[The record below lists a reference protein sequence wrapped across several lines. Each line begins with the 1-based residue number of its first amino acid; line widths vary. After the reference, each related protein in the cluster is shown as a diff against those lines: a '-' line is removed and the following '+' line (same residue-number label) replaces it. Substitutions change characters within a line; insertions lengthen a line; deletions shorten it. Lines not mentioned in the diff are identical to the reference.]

1 MAQVE
6 CVQNVSNG
14 PSADDDDGCTPSKKL
29 RQARLPF
36 KTIEH
41 KAQLVSPK
49 STAASK
55 KRKLSDAESPSAKAP
70 KTPKSGTPCGSGNA
84 PITSGEA
91 EVSSSS
97 EADNVKIRVRNTL
110 ERFVRKNSQEEI
122 TSSTNIECIDITD
135 SDDGKESDVSFVDT
149 NTCQSKKIKEFFSVK
164 ESSKTVKSKEEN
176 STNETQKVENYIQ
189 IIEAVSKGL
198 IPVENS
204 SETCENKENLGSSKK
219 GEILDVSAD
228 KENMD
233 VSDESTSLSDMNN
246 SAIDPVTPGKGSV
259 PSAVFKTPVS
269 TKISP
274 QSGTTPLSQSP
285 GDSLSD
291 GTPKSGKKP
300 RSKLSEAKMK
310 DREAQRQKLKEEK
323 LKAFE
328 EKKKQKEQ
336 ERVEKE
342 KEKEK
347 QRLEREAAKSEKDKQ
362 KKEEK
367 EKKEKERLEKLQQ
380 KEDELKKKRE
390 EQEAKNEEKKK
401 KDEEKRLKEEEKQKE
416 NEEKIKKEKKVKDA
430 FQSFFIKTSTSPKS
444 SKATVEPSGLF
455 MPFQVKENTK
465 LAPECRQYI
474 SEEQKNFLD
483 KCLIDQ
489 ESNVLYIKDLQN
501 GKKTGKSEKTFPKTI
516 GEDDVELL
524 VHDSETVKK
533 VTYKCKL
540 LQFHMNYRPPYYG
553 TYRKKS
559 SHVRPRNPF
568 KTDTEIFDYEY
579 DSDDDWEEEEPGES
593 LSDCDDEEE
602 KVEEDNEDEEDD
614 FIVPHG
620 YLSDD
625 EGVDKDDEEVSPEL
639 QEIKR
644 NELATRWEADQNRLT
659 KPVLPKIIGCFW
671 EQATHVLQE
680 EISKQLEQYKAVLLT
695 TSPVPTSFNE
705 PVKVV
710 KGDNSSGDN
719 NVDTPKVN
727 PQRKPVPEEAMPDLI
742 RLVHGNLMGIK
753 KLIQEFRLF
762 WKSKTTGEQEPTG
775 TADMSMEVDNT
786 ENKAMDTSLS
796 QENVTNVSITAETET
811 DVANCAISK
820 RQLEIKITAIAVR
833 EKRADFKKICWYVHD
848 DILKQYNCEGL
859 PIPSAWESLTK
870 PAKTPG
876 KVKPEETTP
885 SGRKTPVPSITQF
898 ARPMSPSTIAA
909 QHAAAQ
915 AKILAAQAEKKKE
928 ITVKEPEKMETSDT
942 PNETVTLNKKVPV
955 DQRKLT
961 DFKKAFTSP
970 QCKKRV
976 ALIPVTSPIP
986 NSAVKPVSSPKPNSA
1001 VKTVS
1006 SNIPKTAVKTQKSG
1020 EEGSKSGEN
1029 ITVLPPVLKNIEKTN
1044 VELPKVNGL
1053 IQDSAGENSRDAIM
1067 ID

>member
-1 MAQVE
+1 MAQVD
-6 CVQNVSNG
+6 CVQNVNNG
-14 PSADDDDGCTPSKKL
+14 PADDDDDGCTPLKKL

-41 KAQLVSPK
+41 KAHLVSPK

-70 KTPKSGTPCGSGNA
+70 KTPKSGTTCGSGNT
-84 PITSGEA
+84 PVTSGEA

-122 TSSTNIECIDITD
+122 TSSTNTECIDITD

-164 ESSKTVKSKEEN
+164 ESFKTGISKEGT

-198 IPVENS
+198 IPAENLQES
-204 SETCENKENLGSSKK
+204 CENKENLDSSEK
-219 GEILDVSAD
+219 GENLDISAD

-233 VSDESTSLSDMNN
+233 VSDESTNLSDMNN
-246 SAIDPVTPGKGSV
+246 SAIAIVTPGKGSL

-269 TKISP
+269 SKISP
-274 QSGTTPLSQSP
+274 QSGATPLSQSP

-300 RSKLSEAKMK
+300 RSKLSEAKLK
-310 DREAQRQKLKEEK
+310 EREAQRQKLKEEK

-342 KEKEK
+342 KEREK
-347 QRLEREAAKSEKDKQ
+347 QRLEREAAKSEKEKQ

-416 NEEKIKKEKKVKDA
+416 TEEKIKKEKKVKDA

-455 MPFQVKENTK
+455 MPFQVKENTR

-474 SEEQKNFLD
+474 SDDQKNYLD
-483 KCLIDQ
+483 KCLHDQ
-489 ESNVLYIKDLQN
+489 EANVLYIKDLQN

-516 GEDDVELL
+516 GDDDVELL

-559 SHVRPRNPF
+559 SHVSPRNPF
-568 KTDTEIFDYEY
+568 KTDTEMFDYEY

-620 YLSDD
+620 YLSED

-639 QEIKR
+639 LEIKR
-644 NELATRWEADQNRLT
+644 NELATRWEADRNRET

-695 TSPVPTSFNE
+695 TNPVPTSFNE

-710 KGDNSSGDN
+710 KGDNSSCD

-753 KLIQEFRLF
+753 KLIQEFRLY
-762 WKSKTTGEQEPTG
+762 WKSKTTGEQQEPTG
-775 TADMSMEVDNT
+775 TADISMEVDNT

-796 QENVTNVSITAETET
+796 QENVTNISITAETDA

-848 DILKQYNCEGL
+848 DILKQYNSEGL

-885 SGRKTPVPSITQF
+885 SGRRTPVPSITQF

-928 ITVKEPEKMETSDT
+928 ITDKEPEKMDTSDT
-942 PNETVTLNKKVPV
+942 PNDTLTPNKKVTV

-961 DFKKAFTSP
+961 DFAKAFTSP
-970 QCKKRV
+970 QCKKPV
-976 ALIPVTSPIP
+976 ALIPVSSPI
-986 NSAVKPVSSPKPNSA
+986 
-1001 VKTVS
+1001 
-1006 SNIPKTAVKTQKSG
+1006 SNTAIKTQKS
-1020 EEGSKSGEN
+1020 EEESCKSVEN
-1029 ITVLPPVLKNIEKTN
+1029 NTGQPPVLKNIEKTN
-1044 VELPKVNGL
+1044 VELLKVNGL
-1053 IQDSAGENSRDAIM
+1053 IKDSAGENSRDAIM